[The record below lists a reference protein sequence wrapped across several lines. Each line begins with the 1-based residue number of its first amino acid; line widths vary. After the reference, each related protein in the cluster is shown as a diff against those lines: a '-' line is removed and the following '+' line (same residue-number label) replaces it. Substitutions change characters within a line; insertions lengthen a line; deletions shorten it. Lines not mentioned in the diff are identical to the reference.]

1 MKILYKLFLTITLL
15 FTVAAADTDKV
26 EAGEIDPE
34 VARIIYMV
42 SKDSSWVS
50 LYQDDNSFY
59 SFNTRFVLV
68 QGSKDKPK
76 IDVWV
81 AYIQNGEIESIN
93 RVRYYFSKNKVQRKI
108 LMVGSFCNNSL
119 FECYQTGIYSSKEDV
134 IQGSIGDVMQKGIYD
149 TCYRYG
155 YLDKLK

>member
-50 LYQDDNSFY
+50 LYQDDNSCY

-68 QGSKDKPK
+68 QGSKVKP
-76 IDVWV
+76 
-81 AYIQNGEIESIN
+81 
-93 RVRYYFSKNKVQRKI
+93 
-108 LMVGSFCNNSL
+108 
-119 FECYQTGIYSSKEDV
+119 
-134 IQGSIGDVMQKGIYD
+134 
-149 TCYRYG
+149 
-155 YLDKLK
+155 